1 MFYRMSLKNLT
12 QDIKK
17 CAEEIKIKKKKKKNF
32 LIFSNLK
39 ISLYLYN
46 FAGGWARTLR
56 FLGVSKQPQ
65 YTVVVAS

>member
-17 CAEEIKIKKKKKKNF
+17 CAEEIKIKKKKNF

-46 FAGGWARTLR
+46 FAGWARTLR

-65 YTVVVAS
+65 CTVVVAS

>member
-46 FAGGWARTLR
+46 FAGWARTLR

-65 YTVVVAS
+65 CTVVVAS

>member
-12 QDIKK
+12 QGIKK
-17 CAEEIKIKKKKKKNF
+17 CAEEIKIKNKKKKNF

-46 FAGGWARTLR
+46 FAGWARTLR

-65 YTVVVAS
+65 CTVVVAS

>member
-1 MFYRMSLKNLT
+1 MSLKNLT

-17 CAEEIKIKKKKKKNF
+17 CAGEIKIKKKKKKNF

-56 FLGVSKQPQ
+56 FLGVSKQP
-65 YTVVVAS
+65 

>member
-39 ISLYLYN
+39 VSLYLYN
-46 FAGGWARTLR
+46 FAGWARTLR

>member
-1 MFYRMSLKNLT
+1 MFYRMSLRNLT

-17 CAEEIKIKKKKKKNF
+17 CAEEIKIKKKKNF
-32 LIFSNLK
+32 QIFSNLK

-56 FLGVSKQPQ
+56 FLGVF
-65 YTVVVAS
+65 

>member
-1 MFYRMSLKNLT
+1 MFNRMSLKNLT

-17 CAEEIKIKKKKKKNF
+17 CAEEIKIKKKKKNF

-65 YTVVVAS
+65 CTVVVAS

>member
-17 CAEEIKIKKKKKKNF
+17 CAEEIKIKKKKKSF

-46 FAGGWARTLR
+46 FAGWARTLR

-65 YTVVVAS
+65 CTVVVAS